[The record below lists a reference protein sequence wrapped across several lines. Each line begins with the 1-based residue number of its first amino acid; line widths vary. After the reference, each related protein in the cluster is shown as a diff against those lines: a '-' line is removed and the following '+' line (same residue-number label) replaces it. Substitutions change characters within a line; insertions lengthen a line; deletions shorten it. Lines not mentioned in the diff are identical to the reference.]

1 VFQKRRRTFLGHTV
15 AALKKANV
23 IAGIAAVMLTAIPA
37 TTGALYVSTTGSD
50 TANGSFTTP
59 FRTIGKGISVLAGGG
74 TLYVRGGTYN
84 ESPYINRPSGTA
96 ATPTVI
102 SAYQGETVTLQGPGV
117 NTSRVKIIGVHYL
130 NFEGFTITNYN
141 QGLYVNTSDHI
152 NVRNVTIHDVG
163 QEAMTIH
170 LDSSYVTVENCLIH
184 DTRKWQ
190 YNGEGI
196 YVGTGAAG
204 PLDNTNNVTIRG
216 CTIYNTTDEGIELK
230 PGTHDCTVEGNTLYR
245 VNLWPLSYSGFIKK
259 CFRTL
264 RWITRIGSD
273 WSQNNYPYMGGIEVD
288 QSVAGQQHW
297 NSNPNHKIYSNII
310 HDCTTAISM
319 RTGGEVAFNT
329 ISAVGTYGV
338 YISNP
343 NNDPYVRYIWGND
356 ITAPTPI
363 FRNGGTVSRL
373 PKMRE
378 WDGVAW

>member
-50 TANGSFTTP
+50 AANGSFTTP
-59 FRTIGKGISVLAGGG
+59 FRTIGKGISVLAGGE

-141 QGLYVNTSDHI
+141 QGLYVNSSDHI

-196 YVGTGAAG
+196 YVGTGSAE
-204 PLDNTNNVTIRG
+204 PLDNTNNITIRG
-216 CTIYNTTDEGIELK
+216 CTIYNTTDEGIELNPARMIAQSK
-230 PGTHDCTVEGNTLYR
+230 ATR
-245 VNLWPLSYSGFIKK
+245 FI
-259 CFRTL
+259 
-264 RWITRIGSD
+264 G
-273 WSQNNYPYMGGIEVD
+273 
-288 QSVAGQQHW
+288 
-297 NSNPNHKIYSNII
+297 
-310 HDCTTAISM
+310 
-319 RTGGEVAFNT
+319 
-329 ISAVGTYGV
+329 
-338 YISNP
+338 
-343 NNDPYVRYIWGND
+343 
-356 ITAPTPI
+356 
-363 FRNGGTVSRL
+363 
-373 PKMRE
+373 
-378 WDGVAW
+378 